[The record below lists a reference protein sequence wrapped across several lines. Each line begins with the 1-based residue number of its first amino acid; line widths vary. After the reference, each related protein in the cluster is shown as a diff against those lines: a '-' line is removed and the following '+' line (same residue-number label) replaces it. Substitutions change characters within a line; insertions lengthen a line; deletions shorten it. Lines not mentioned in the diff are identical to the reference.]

1 MSNYLTTKKLV
12 TGDHLRTL
20 FCDISERKPI
30 VKVKVIEQE
39 KILILE
45 QEKIIILYIT

>member
-20 FCDISERKPI
+20 FCDISEKKPI

-39 KILILE
+39 KIIY
-45 QEKIIILYIT
+45 YIT